1 MLNHRLIAG
10 NPSGFFD
17 TRKGAVGEKIVEHKE
32 VEMKTVAMNRTSA
45 KWDLNPRRYARLLS
59 ERLPTVIRNEEEN
72 EEMFGGHLGIDE
84 EGRA

>member
-1 MLNHRLIAG
+1 
-10 NPSGFFD
+10 
-17 TRKGAVGEKIVEHKE
+17 V
-32 VEMKTVAMNRTSA
+32 
-45 KWDLNPRRYARLLS
+45 NPRRYARLLS